1 MTIEGEKHLMDVRHA
16 DPYGSRLDDANLAGS
31 RNERANLVGASI
43 VDGRLEGATIDG
55 IAVTDL
61 LAYWHAGHGANGA

>member
-1 MTIEGEKHLMDVRHA
+1 MRIESEKHRMDVHHA
-16 DPYGSRLDDANLAGS
+16 D
-31 RNERANLVGASI
+31 ASI

-61 LAYWHAGHGANGA
+61 LAYWQAGHGAKDG